1 MNELFNLKIFYIL
14 RNGLMFL
21 LFVEFGY
28 VVKVVRC
35 IIFCWWNVIESVLR
49 IIFLD

>member
-1 MNELFNLKIFYIL
+1 MNELFNLKIFCIL

-28 VVKVVRC
+28 VVKVVRWN
-35 IIFCWWNVIESVLR
+35 IFCWWNVIESVLR
-49 IIFLD
+49 IIF